1 VIDRIVTGRRLIGR
15 EPRLS
20 RLRSAVDRARE
31 ERRSRLVCVTG
42 VTGVGKSALLSG
54 FVAEPPEQAVIAAA
68 AATPDAGPYSTLGA
82 VLDGL
87 VPALTKA
94 KLSRTVLDQVD
105 AAVGGGADLLVDL
118 APRWHSI
125 VGEPG
130 TGPEPGPNPEHVRN
144 RLQLTVQRLI
154 TALTPHVGCVVF
166 VVDDLHRADRHSIDA
181 LGSLLATEEAPL
193 VVIGAY
199 PPKDVGPSHP
209 LRALVDGA
217 GRRSS
222 SVVTTVDLRPLPD
235 TAVADLIAETLGLSL
250 ADVQGLSTVVVAGT
264 QSNPLAVEQLLH
276 WLAEQGLLTFDRT
289 RETWTWQMDRVGAIA
304 PAAARIGAVVQSR
317 LNRLSPA
324 LREVLRLA
332 AVLGDRFRLDDLVR
346 VSRDQGA
353 GLNDRLRQAVQ
364 LELLKLVDTSP
375 AVYAFGHPLVRETVL
390 DTVTAEDRA
399 AVTALL
405 STVDDEI
412 PAARLFELLTRA
424 SAGDVKPLRW
434 AELQLAAARV
444 AAGRGATEVAH
455 RHLRSG
461 IEALPS
467 VAWHRRYALAFGL
480 HVEAAKAARA
490 LGDSRAAERMFDQAM
505 LHARDDVDRATVA
518 RARLVLRWNRRGY
531 GGDPKPGLAAL
542 RLLKVDLPKDD
553 GDWETAAQAAT
564 RTVHRR
570 LSELDRP
577 LKTATDRRARFTADL
592 IAELLGAASAE
603 PDLSALLA
611 ARGVELALDH
621 GTAPGAGYALA
632 WFGVAVAD
640 RLDDEEAARRCAETA
655 LAVPDDGRHAAS
667 TKVTVALALP
677 FLVGT
682 PQSTLALLRE
692 AHETALDQGDVAAAM
707 AALLMRPYYLLAIG
721 APIDDVAEEI
731 AASTRLAG
739 DYGRFPL
746 GEVISEAV
754 GEAVGRLL
762 GEITVPPAP
771 VSPPLTEQFRS
782 GELGYVSS
790 LHLTGSLM
798 AAYLLGDY
806 ARAIE
811 LAEAAEQAPVP
822 TWAGL
827 LATERKFYHALAL
840 AAHDP
845 AAPAVQ
851 GKIAKLQEELERWAE
866 HRPAGFA
873 HKALLISAEQARL
886 AGDVETALSRYE
898 RVIGGARESGF
909 VHVQAIAA
917 ELGGRCVLEH
927 AGGRTTRR
935 ALEQAGGR
943 AARSAPSGASAS
955 SGSAGAN
962 DALAYLRRARDCY
975 AQWGAQAKLDQLA
988 GVFDEAPRPVRPAHP
1003 VDQLDLLN
1011 VVKAFQTISSVLD
1024 LDKLTA
1030 TLLEL
1035 LVHHSGAQRGCLVL
1049 RDAGALRLAAEA
1061 VNDSDLVEITPTPA
1075 ADLSTLVPLSLVSRV
1090 ERTRELVLLDDG
1102 PFDVDPYLANHRPR
1116 AVLAA
1121 PIAHQDRLI
1130 GVLYLEHKHRADA
1143 FGPGQLDSLEVLCT
1157 QAAIC
1162 LDNASMYAKLA
1173 EANRILDATFDRLPV
1188 GLIVLRPDLRVHRVS
1203 PHAVELLGL
1212 PVQEGTP
1219 LVDLIDVLTPCDI
1232 DGVPLRLD
1240 PALAI
1245 IGPDVNDRPR
1255 TVVIVRPDGQ
1265 RQQLET
1271 WFIPLRDPHGH
1282 LLGVTLLV
1290 R

>member
-15 EPRLS
+15 EPRMS

-42 VTGVGKSALLSG
+42 VPGVGKSALLSG
-54 FVAEPPEQAVIAAA
+54 FIAEPPEHAVIAAA
-68 AATPDAGPYSTLGA
+68 TPTPDAGPYSTLGA

-87 VPALTKA
+87 VPALTT
-94 KLSRTVLDQVD
+94 LSRTVLDQVV
-105 AAVGGGADLLVDL
+105 AAVRGGGDLLVDL
-118 APRWHSI
+118 APGWRCVLAHP
-125 VGEPG
+125 PG
-130 TGPEPGPNPEHVRN
+130 APETEPNPEHVRN

-166 VVDDLHRADRHSIDA
+166 VVDDLHRADRHSLDA
-181 LGSLLATEEAPL
+181 FGSLLATEEAPL

-199 PPKDVGPSHP
+199 PTKDVGPSHP
-209 LRALVDGA
+209 LRALVDA
-217 GRRSS
+217 VGRRTS

-235 TAVADLIAETLGLSL
+235 TAVADLVAETLGLAP
-250 ADVQGLSTVVVAGT
+250 ADIQGLSTVVVAGT
-264 QSNPLAVEQLLH
+264 GSNPLAVEQLLH
-276 WLAEQGLLTFDRT
+276 WLAEQGLLTFDRA
-289 RETWTWQMDRVGAIA
+289 RQTWTWQMDRVGAVA

-324 LREVLRLA
+324 LRELLRLA

-353 GLNDRLRQAVQ
+353 GLNDRLRQAVR

-399 AVTALL
+399 AVAALL
-405 STVDDEI
+405 TTVDDPPEEI
-412 PAARLFELLTRA
+412 PPARLFELLARA
-424 SAGDVKPLRW
+424 SAADVKPLRW

-444 AAGRGATEVAH
+444 AARRGATEVAH
-455 RHLRSG
+455 RHLRAG
-461 IEALPS
+461 AEALPA
-467 VAWHRRYALAFGL
+467 VAWRRRYTLAFNL
-480 HVEAAKAARA
+480 HVEAARASRA
-490 LGDSRAAERMFDQAM
+490 LGDSRAAERMFDQAA

-531 GGDPKPGLAAL
+531 GGDPGPGLAAL
-542 RLLKVDLPKDD
+542 RLLGVDLPDD
-553 GDWETAAQAAT
+553 GGDWAGAARTAVP
-564 RTVHRR
+564 TVHRR
-570 LSELDRP
+570 LSELDG
-577 LKTATDRRARFTADL
+577 LVAATAKRTRFTADL
-592 IAELLGAASAE
+592 IAELLGAVSGD
-603 PDLSALLA
+603 PDLSAVLA

-621 GTAPGAGYALA
+621 GVAPGAGYALA

-640 RLDDEEAARRCAETA
+640 RLADEEAARRCAETA

-692 AHETALDQGDVAAAM
+692 AHEIALDRGDVAAAM

-721 APIDDVAEEI
+721 APIDDVAAEI

-739 DYGRFPL
+739 EYGRFPL
-746 GEVISEAV
+746 GAVISEAV

-762 GEITVPPAP
+762 GEITVPLAP
-771 VSPPLTEQFRS
+771 VSPPLTEQFRN

-811 LAEAAEQAPVP
+811 LAEAAEQVPVP
-822 TWAGL
+822 IWAGL
-827 LATERKFYHALAL
+827 LAIERKFYHALAL
-840 AAHDP
+840 AAHQP
-845 AAPAVQ
+845 TAPAVH
-851 GKIAKLQEELERWAE
+851 GKIAKLQGELERWAE

-873 HKALLISAEQARL
+873 HKALLVSAEQARL
-886 AGDVETALSRYE
+886 AGDGETALGRYE
-898 RVIGGARESGF
+898 RVIAGARESGF

-917 ELGGRCVLEH
+917 ELGGRCALEH
-927 AGGRTTRR
+927 AGGRT
-935 ALEQAGGR
+935 
-943 AARSAPSGASAS
+943 ARSAPSLAAASA
-955 SGSAGAN
+955 GSAAI
-962 DALAYLRRARDCY
+962 DALAYLRRARACY
-975 AQWGAQAKLDQLA
+975 ARWGAQAKLDQLA
-988 GVFDEAPRPVRPAHP
+988 GVFDEAPRPARPAQP

-1011 VVKAFQTISSVLD
+1011 VVKAFQTISAVLD

-1035 LVHHSGAQRGCLVL
+1035 LVHHSGAQRGSLVL

-1061 VNDSDLVEITPTPA
+1061 VNDSDLVEIIPTPA
-1075 ADLSTLVPLSLVSRV
+1075 AVLGTLVPLSLVTRV
-1090 ERTRELVLLDDG
+1090 ERTREAVLLDDG
-1102 PFDVDPYLANHRPR
+1102 PYELDPYLEAHRPR

-1143 FGPGQLDSLEVLCT
+1143 FGPGQLDNLEVLCT

-1162 LDNASMYAKLA
+1162 LDNATMYAKLA

-1188 GLIVLRPDLRVHRVS
+1188 GLIVLRPDLRVHRAS
-1203 PHAVELLGL
+1203 PHAVQLLGL
-1212 PVQEGTP
+1212 PVQAGTP
-1219 LVDLIDVLTPCDI
+1219 LVDLIDVLTPCDV

-1240 PALAI
+1240 PALAT

-1265 RQQLET
+1265 RQHLET